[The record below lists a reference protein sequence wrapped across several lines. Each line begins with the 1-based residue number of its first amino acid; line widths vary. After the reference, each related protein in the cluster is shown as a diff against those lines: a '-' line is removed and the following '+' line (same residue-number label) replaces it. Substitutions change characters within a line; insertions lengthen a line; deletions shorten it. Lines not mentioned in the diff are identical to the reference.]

1 MDVVRHLNTKVDAI
15 GPGKGQFSEEQIADI
30 RTLNLRQP
38 TEFLAQLVGR
48 DLSRLDM
55 LMEIIRQ
62 PLPFL
67 VANVAFQGQ
76 EDVLIVMT
84 KLAHF
89 LVLIRHHA
97 RKGLTNLELLLLTGD
112 FLGLVH
118 SMVEENNR

>member
-1 MDVVRHLNTKVDAI
+1 
-15 GPGKGQFSEEQIADI
+15 
-30 RTLNLRQP
+30 
-38 TEFLAQLVGR
+38 
-48 DLSRLDM
+48 
-55 LMEIIRQ
+55 MEIICQ

-76 EDVLIVMT
+76 EDILIVMT
-84 KLAHF
+84 ELTHF
-89 LVLIRHHA
+89 LILVGHHA